1 MNQFTNSFNC
11 AVDDDKTEVVIHFR
25 QRSPHF
31 DAEKGRI
38 NGLDESEIITL
49 VMSARTAAAM
59 ANTITD
65 LLSGEDEEEVIA
77 TDD

>member
-31 DAEKGRI
+31 DAEKGHI
-38 NGLDESEIITL
+38 DGLEESEIITL
-49 VMSARTAAAM
+49 VMSSRTAAAM
-59 ANTITD
+59 VNTIND
-65 LLSGEDEEEVIA
+65 LLSDEDGEEIGA
-77 TDD
+77 DD